1 MPPANDVFDEENESS
16 DDYLKYCFLAMENE
30 FLEEETNV
38 IKESILN
45 TDYAHQPWWGSYY
58 QCELV
63 SFIRRA
69 NDTEEKVQETLRRIQ
84 CILNDRKKEEEEE
97 KGK

>member
-16 DDYLKYCFLAMENE
+16 DDYLKYCLLAMENE

-45 TDYAHQPWWGSYY
+45 TDYAHQPWWGSYI

-69 NDTEEKVQETLRRIQ
+69 NDTEEKVQETLQRIQ
-84 CILNDRKKEEEEE
+84 CILKDRKKEEEE
-97 KGK
+97 KVKT